1 MNVWQICQRNLVTA
15 RHFAELTSAAQ
26 LMREKHF
33 GHLAVVEPAFEE
45 GTFRPMGVLTVS
57 DDR

>member
-33 GHLAVVEPAFEE
+33 AVVEPAFED
-45 GTFRPMGVLTVS
+45 GTFTPMGVLTVS